1 MAYDLE
7 EQEQFDALKAWWA
20 KYGTLI
26 MTVVAAIA
34 LAWGGW
40 SAWKAYQTHRA
51 NQAMGY
57 FEALED
63 AARMGGAESVVRIK
77 AATSTLRDDY
87 PKSAYTG
94 RAVLVAADAL
104 LAQNDTDGARD
115 QLSWLAGQSQ
125 HAALQPLARL
135 RLAGI
140 FLDQKKYDEALEQLN
155 SPPEPF
161 VALYDDRRGDILAEQ
176 GKNDDARKAWQSA
189 LEKLGPAD
197 PLKQAIQL
205 KLDALTGA

>member
-26 MTVVAAIA
+26 MAVVAAAA

-40 SAWKAYQTHRA
+40 SAWKAYQSHRA
-51 NQAMGY
+51 NEAMGY

-63 AARMGGAESVVRIK
+63 AARLGGADSAVRIK
-77 AATSTLRDDY
+77 AAATTLRDDY
-87 PKSAYTG
+87 ATSAYTG

-104 LAQNDTDGARD
+104 LSQKDVDGARD
-115 QLSWLAGQSQ
+115 QLAWLAGQSS
-125 HAALQPLARL
+125 HAALQPLARV

-140 FLDQKKYDEALEQLN
+140 YLDQKKYDEALAQLA
-155 SPPEPF
+155 SPPAPF
-161 VALYDDRRGDILAEQ
+161 VALFADRRGDILAEQ
-176 GKNDDARKAWQSA
+176 GKNDEARQSWQSA